1 MKTNAR
7 AYWVARPDHGEIREI
22 EIRPCPADHS
32 RLATVFTGVSV
43 GTERLVGRGEVP
55 ADCTAPMACRYMDG
69 DLRLPVKYG
78 YSLVGQAIEGKLA
91 GKHVF
96 VMHPHQDRVVV
107 ADEDATVLPAS
118 VPPRRGV
125 LIPNLETA
133 LNAVWDAAPLG
144 RAGWTPGAPSLVVGG
159 GAVGLLVAYV
169 LARRGGSPVPLVEVD
184 EDRARLAEE
193 LPWVASVVE
202 PGDVARRVP
211 EERQVAF
218 HASGSGR
225 GLQCAL
231 DAVGFEGRV
240 IELSWYGT
248 RPVQLDLG
256 ADFHYRRKT
265 IEASQVSSIA
275 PSHRD
280 THDHRSRL
288 DEVVRLLDDPAL
300 DLLLGDPVPF
310 ADMPAWMDAL
320 YRGAQVAPL
329 PLIDYSQT

>member
-1 MKTNAR
+1 MDSSAK
-7 AYWVARPDHGEIREI
+7 AYWVARPEHGELREI
-22 EIRPCPADHS
+22 EVPSCPEAHS
-32 RLATVFTGVSV
+32 RLATSFSGVSV

-55 ADCTAPMACRYMDG
+55 ADCLAPMACRYMEG

-78 YSLVGQAIEGKLA
+78 YSLVGQAIEGNLT
-91 GKHVF
+91 GENVF

-107 ADEDATVLPAS
+107 ADEHATVLPSS

-133 LNAVWDAAPLG
+133 LNAVWDAAP
-144 RAGWTPGAPSLVVGG
+144 AWSPGAPALVVGG

-169 LARRGGSPVPLVEVD
+169 LARKGGSPVPLVEVD

-193 LPWVASVVE
+193 LPWIASTLE
-202 PGDVARRVP
+202 PADVAAHLP
-211 EERQVAF
+211 GNLPVAF

-248 RPVQLDLG
+248 RSVRLELG
-256 ADFHYRRKT
+256 ADFHYQRKT
-265 IEASQVSSIA
+265 IQASQVSAIA
-275 PSHRD
+275 PSRRD
-280 THDHRSRL
+280 TLDHRARL
-288 DEVVRLLDDPAL
+288 AKVVELLNEPEL
-300 DLLLGDPVPF
+300 DLLLGESIPF

-320 YRGAQVAPL
+320 YRGAPVAPL
-329 PLIDYSQT
+329 PVIDYSAT